1 MLTKSRIQTTLTD
14 NGVRLIQD
22 RKTLVTVNFATLNV
36 AEKNAKKY
44 SALLGQ
50 PVTVIPHIHNGET
63 LWYKLSV
70 KEYIG

>member
-1 MLTKSRIQTTLTD
+1 MLTKSRIQTTLTN
-14 NGVRLIQD
+14 NGMRLIQN

-44 SALLGQ
+44 SELLGQ

-63 LWYKLSV
+63 LWYNLSV